1 MKGAQLE
8 LQGQGKLGQL
18 GRTWKGIVKDFDL
31 ISVGIL
37 LLVGT
42 VGQTVA
48 APRLAVLSTVVCA
61 ESCES

>member
-1 MKGAQLE
+1 MKGAYFE

-18 GRTWKGIVKDFDL
+18 GLTCKFIVKDFDL
-31 ISVGIL
+31 ISVVIL

-48 APRLAVLSTVVCA
+48 SPRLAILSAVV
-61 ESCES
+61 